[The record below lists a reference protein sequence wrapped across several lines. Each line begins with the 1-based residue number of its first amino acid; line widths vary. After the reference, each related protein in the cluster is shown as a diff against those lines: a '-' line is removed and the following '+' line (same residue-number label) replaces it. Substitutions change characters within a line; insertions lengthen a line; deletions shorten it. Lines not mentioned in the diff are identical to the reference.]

1 MIQTNKDKPT
11 TNSTTQT
18 NHLDKIIKWL
28 DDLKGPRAMA
38 FVFCWM
44 FIPTILTF
52 MALFASMFSATVAII
67 LIILALF
74 VFIVM
79 TIGILLK
86 IVFSTY

>member
-1 MIQTNKDKPT
+1 MTNNDKPT
-11 TNSTTQT
+11 TNSTSQT

-28 DDLKGPRAMA
+28 DDLKGLRATV

-44 FIPTILTF
+44 FIPTILSLIG
-52 MALFASMFSATVAII
+52 LFVSIFSATIAII
-67 LIILALF
+67 LLILAFF